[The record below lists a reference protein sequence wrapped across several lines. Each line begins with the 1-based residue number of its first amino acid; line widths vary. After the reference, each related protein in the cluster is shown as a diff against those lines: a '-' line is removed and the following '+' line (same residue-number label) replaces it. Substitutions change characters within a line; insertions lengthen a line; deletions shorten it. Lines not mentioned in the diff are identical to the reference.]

1 MRTLRDLILRHVD
14 GAGPAP
20 YGIMLSRVDHPSAP
34 TSSIADPVLAVVAQG
49 AKRLTLG
56 DRIHDYGAGQ
66 YLVVSVDLP
75 VTGHY
80 TRASPEEPFLAF
92 GLTLRPP
99 DIASLLL
106 AEAGAG
112 TGAGAAPGTGAA
124 AGPGAGT
131 GTGAGERAGAE
142 AARTGAAGRTGTRP
156 PRPPSSRPPRPP
168 SSRTAPPG
176 LAVSD
181 ASPDLLDAVVRLV
194 RLLDRPADLP
204 ILAPMIE
211 REILWR
217 LVTGEQGALVRQIG
231 LADSRLRHISRAVR
245 WIREHHAQ
253 TLRVE
258 DLARLAGMSASP
270 FHRHFRAVTAMTPI
284 QFQKRIRLQEARL
297 RLMSSTDDVAG
308 VGFAV
313 GYDSASQFS
322 REYRRQF
329 GSPPGQDAAR
339 LRGQAATGTGRSER
353 RDDVRSPSL

>member
-1 MRTLRDLILRHVD
+1 
-14 GAGPAP
+14 
-20 YGIMLSRVDHPSAP
+20 MLSRVDHPSAP

-92 GLTLRPP
+92 GLTLRPS

-112 TGAGAAPGTGAA
+112 TGAGAAAEK
-124 AGPGAGT
+124 AGT

-142 AARTGAAGRTGTRP
+142 AARTAEADRTGTRPPPARTAGDRRTGTRP
-156 PRPPSSRPPRPP
+156 PRPATSRPP

-245 WIREHHAQ
+245 WIRDHHAQ

-339 LRGQAATGTGRSER
+339 LRGQAANGTARGER

>member
-1 MRTLRDLILRHVD
+1 MRDLVLRHVD
-14 GAGPAP
+14 RAGTAP
-20 YGIMLSRVDHPSAP
+20 YGIMLSRVDGPSAP

-112 TGAGAAPGTGAA
+112 TGAR
-124 AGPGAGT
+124 
-131 GTGAGERAGAE
+131 TGAGARAGRPAG
-142 AARTGAAGRTGTRP
+142 AGSGASRTV
-156 PRPPSSRPPRPP
+156 SRPP

-217 LVTGEQGALVRQIG
+217 LITGEQGALVRQIG
-231 LADSRLRHISRAVR
+231 LADSRLRHISRAIR
-245 WIREHHAQ
+245 WIRDHHAQ

-258 DLARLAGMSASP
+258 ELAGLAGMSASP

-297 RLMSSTDDVAG
+297 RLLSSTDDVAG
-308 VGFAV
+308 VGYAV

-339 LRGQAATGTGRSER
+339 LRGQAAARTER
-353 RDDVRSPSL
+353 RDDVSTPSL

>member
-156 PRPPSSRPPRPP
+156 PRPPSP
-168 SSRTAPPG
+168 RTAPPG